1 MRLRSAKNITK
12 VTKYEMRHVVVALLI
27 VAAAF
32 GLAVW
37 AEVPARQ
44 KLGVT
49 FSTIHA
55 RELGLDPRETFTAL
69 LDDAGVRR
77 FRIPVYWSDVEPR
90 QGEPHWDDV
99 DWMMAEAEK
108 RGAAVTLAIGMKV
121 PRWPECFVPDW
132 AEGGE
137 PPARYAA
144 LETFLGAVVARYQN
158 SPALVR
164 WQVENEPQFEFGV
177 CPKPDASE
185 WSREVRLVRQA
196 DGQHPVAG
204 TVSGELEPWLPVAG
218 PVDDL
223 GISLYRTTWNPVFGY
238 FHYPIP
244 AWVYR
249 VRALA
254 VRPFVDEVAISE
266 LQAEPWF
273 GEPIANN
280 TPAEWATYFTPRDLA
295 DNVAFAART
304 GISETSLWGAEWWFW
319 LKKHGDPG
327 LWNEARQIFS
337 SR

>member
-1 MRLRSAKNITK
+1 MRNYRTTDVRKFTTRGVLAAAG
-12 VTKYEMRHVVVALLI
+12 VLI
-27 VAAAF
+27 AAF

-37 AEVPARQ
+37 AEVPVRQ
-44 KLGVT
+44 ELGVT
-49 FSTIHA
+49 FSSKHA
-55 RELGLDPRETFTAL
+55 WELGLDTRETYTAL
-69 LDDAGVRR
+69 LDDVGVRR
-77 FRIPVYWSDVEPR
+77 FRIPVYWSDVEPKE
-90 QGEPHWDDV
+90 GEFRWDEV
-99 DWMMAEAEK
+99 DWMMGEAEK
-108 RGAAVTLAIGMKV
+108 RGAMVTLAIGMKV

-137 PPARYAA
+137 TPARDAA
-144 LETFLGAVVARYQN
+144 LESFLRVVVERYRD
-158 SPALVR
+158 SAALVR
-164 WQVENEPQFEFGV
+164 WQVENEPLFDFGV

-185 WSREVRLVRQA
+185 WRREVELVRQA
-196 DGQHPVAG
+196 DGSHPIVS
-204 TVSGELEPWLPVAG
+204 TVSGELEAWLPVAG

-223 GISLYRTTWNPVFGY
+223 GISLYRTTWSPVFGY

-254 VRPFVDEVAISE
+254 IRPFVDSVQISE

-304 GISETSLWGAEWWFW
+304 GISETNLWGAEWWFW
-319 LKKHGDPG
+319 LKKHGDSG
-327 LWNEARQIFS
+327 LWDEARRIFQT
-337 SR
+337 R